1 MIYYSVYYIL
11 FTIQQ
16 PRHIWPCDRFSR
28 AMKTAQMA
36 IAGTISRTRPGQ
48 AGESK
53 PGPGEGGEP
62 VASVVQAGGLAIAA
76 SVKMGR
82 KCQQFLTSWLDRSID
97 GIPVKICRTADPN
110 NSQNAK

>member
-36 IAGTISRTRPGQ
+36 IAGTIS
-48 AGESK
+48 SK
-53 PGPGEGGEP
+53 VCASQVFTKLLKRVKFSSDQKIVREGFFR
-62 VASVVQAGGLAIAA
+62 A
-76 SVKMGR
+76 R
-82 KCQQFLTSWLDRSID
+82 
-97 GIPVKICRTADPN
+97 
-110 NSQNAK
+110 